1 MNQIIFMSPRS
12 HLVSRLLL
20 APALAALTL
29 LTGCATNTLY
39 QWGGYDQALYAGYK
53 DTTKM
58 EALRI
63 KLEAHLGEMEKS
75 QQKAAPGLYAEL
87 GTLYLQAGVSDK
99 ALSNYAKERDAWP
112 ESRVLMTSLI
122 QNLERRQTAPVS
134 GSQK

>member
-1 MNQIIFMSPRS
+1 MNQIIIMSPRS

-20 APALAALTL
+20 APVLAALTL

-63 KLEAHLGEMEKS
+63 KLESHLGEMEKS

-87 GTLYLQAGVSDK
+87 GTLYLQAGVGDK

-122 QNLERRQTAPVS
+122 QNLERRQAATAS
-134 GSQK
+134 GRKP